1 VFLLCFFLICCVCLR
16 QSDTRKKS
24 VPEGEQADSSF
35 ASASAS
41 VSVSAFVEEG
51 EYEGKGEEGGV
62 SDEEE
67 ETAAAAA
74 AAAAMEAEGD
84 ASDSTTHSA
93 AAAAVG
99 AQPQRKMVYLPP
111 RSLLVLRG
119 DARYTWS
126 HGIASRHRDKVDQ
139 QLLPRGRRVS
149 LTFRQVLNQIHKQIH
164 KQIDQ
169 CNFVF
174 QSKYKPTSA
183 IMFLFVLF
191 VNLNE

>member
-1 VFLLCFFLICCVCLR
+1 VRFSCIFVVFFLIYCVCLR
-16 QSDTRKKS
+16 HSDTRKKS
-24 VPEGEQADSSF
+24 VPGGEQAGSSS

-41 VSVSAFVEEG
+41 VEEG
-51 EYEGKGEEGGV
+51 EYEGEGEEGGL

-67 ETAAAAA
+67 EA

-84 ASDSTTHSA
+84 VSDSATDSA
-93 AAAAVG
+93 AAAA
-99 AQPQRKMVYLPP
+99 AQPLRKMVYLPP

-119 DARYTWS
+119 DARYMWS

-164 KQIDQ
+164 Q
-169 CNFVF
+169 
-174 QSKYKPTSA
+174 
-183 IMFLFVLF
+183 
-191 VNLNE
+191 

>member
-1 VFLLCFFLICCVCLR
+1 VRFSCIFVVFFLIYCVCLR
-16 QSDTRKKS
+16 HSDTRKKS
-24 VPEGEQADSSF
+24 VPGGEQAGSSS

-41 VSVSAFVEEG
+41 VEEG
-51 EYEGKGEEGGV
+51 EYEGEGEEGGL

-67 ETAAAAA
+67 EAA

-84 ASDSTTHSA
+84 VSDSATDSA
-93 AAAAVG
+93 AAAAAAAAA
-99 AQPQRKMVYLPP
+99 AQPLRKMVYLPP